1 MSTMASMGAVHIQY
15 EIDGH
20 LYTTFVVATLA
31 GIPLLRALD
40 LSWGSQIPDAN
51 RKFTAVSAAWDV
63 LWNKH
68 SKRLMKILHSLHGG
82 DQKAVIK
89 RRADL
94 KSLLMEGRERG
105 EPDWKL
111 GLIVHAYGDSYAHT
125 YLKNG
130 KETAYGIPL
139 GHAGDGHTPDKIGEF
154 PDKYL
159 AYIQSLYEALGGTGA
174 ANEALARLYAIVG
187 SNHDNNSKIS
197 AEVMAYA
204 GELGM
209 NESDSDA
216 VKDRLLREISE
227 SDVSSTM
234 DQMEAYFSRGVRG
247 LD

>member
-1 MSTMASMGAVHIQY
+1 MTTMASMGAVHIQY

-31 GIPLLRALD
+31 GIPLLRALE

-51 RKFTAVSAAWDV
+51 RKYTAVSAAWDA

-68 SKRLMKILHSLHGG
+68 SKSLMKTLHSLHGG
-82 DQKAVIK
+82 DHKAVAR

-111 GLIVHAYGDSYAHT
+111 GLIIHAYGDSYAHT
-125 YLKNG
+125 YQKDG
-130 KETAYGIPL
+130 KEKAYGIPH

-159 AYIQSLYEALGGTGA
+159 AYVQGLYEALGGSGSA
-174 ANEALARLYAIVG
+174 SQALARLYAIVG
-187 SNHDNNSKIS
+187 SNKDDNDKIS
-197 AEVMAYA
+197 AEVKAYA
-204 GELGM
+204 AELGM
-209 NESDSDA
+209 TKSDSDA
-216 VKDRLLREISE
+216 VKDRLLREVSE
-227 SDVSSTM
+227 SDVSGIM
-234 DQMEAYFSRGVRG
+234 GQMESYFSRS
-247 LD
+247 